1 MDINCTHNCIYQKEG
16 KCNLSVSVTLNNI
29 SNNKSI
35 NIDCPYYIS
44 KEEDIGKES
53 STST

>member
-1 MDINCTHNCIYQKEG
+1 MDINCTHNCIYQKDG

-29 SNNKSI
+29 SNNKNI

-44 KEEDIGKES
+44 KEEDFLDNYSKN
-53 STST
+53 T

>member
-1 MDINCTHNCIYQKEG
+1 MDINCTHNCIYQIEG

-29 SNNKSI
+29 SNNKNV

-44 KEEDIGKES
+44 KEEDIDKES
-53 STST
+53 SIST

>member
-29 SNNKSI
+29 SNNKNV

-44 KEEDIGKES
+44 KKEDINEES
-53 STST
+53 SIST